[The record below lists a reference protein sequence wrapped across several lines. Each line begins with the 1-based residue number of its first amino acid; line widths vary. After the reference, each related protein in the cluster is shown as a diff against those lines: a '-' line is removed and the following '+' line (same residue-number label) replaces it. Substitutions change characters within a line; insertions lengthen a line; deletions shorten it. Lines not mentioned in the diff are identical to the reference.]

1 KTLIEQFKKL
11 GADVSFRVW
20 DMTHHAQ
27 TGWVAES
34 AKAGTKGTDPAK
46 PVKEAGV
53 VRASELSRLTTLL
66 TKLTQA
72 APGKSG
78 KVAEVVVVSV
88 DLKLVDP
95 ALLHILKASG
105 FETVLAHGEGD
116 VQFVEGQT
124 AAGRKVAGLSGGEIF
139 GAGQEP
145 VIRRA
150 DLALEQLR
158 RDLDLAT

>member
-1 KTLIEQFKKL
+1 TQAAEGGGFKVEEPFRTTVLDPKFKAKYDEYLKERATNPNAEFKALDAMSSSYLMELPNGNHLIVVPDIRTDDLRRVQKTLIEQFKKL

-53 VRASELSRLTTLL
+53 VRASELSRMTTLL

-78 KVAEVVVVSV
+78 KVAE
-88 DLKLVDP
+88 
-95 ALLHILKASG
+95 
-105 FETVLAHGEGD
+105 
-116 VQFVEGQT
+116 
-124 AAGRKVAGLSGGEIF
+124 
-139 GAGQEP
+139 
-145 VIRRA
+145 
-150 DLALEQLR
+150 
-158 RDLDLAT
+158 